1 MKLTTIVR
9 AGQDRAAV
17 VLDLP
22 EGWDGS
28 GHIAEP
34 APAGSAPDPNA
45 PPSGYA
51 RYFLDVAVAR
61 RVLATTGA
69 RVRWPAAM
77 VGLPY
82 EHHVTVRRIL
92 AGGPPALAALR
103 DLVETMRRLA
113 LSGDDDALLQQALV
127 PASCARLRTPVPDS
141 PLWMVL
147 HGNSPTV
154 WRKQEEMDPTQHIM
168 TRVPAKRVRPVTSLL
183 GQDEPLYLPPQAE
196 LSFGAELG
204 FVIGAPAH
212 RVSAE
217 HAYRHVAGYLCT
229 NDGYCNVYTPH
240 VPGGRAGD
248 VRNTTQIA
256 DKAADGCGPAGPW
269 IVTHEEVGDPHDLM
283 LWTRQDGRL
292 RNRSHTGSH
301 LMGVEDAVERL
312 SHLFT
317 LQPGTIVSLGAAG
330 WDGIG
335 DIPANHDS
343 GRTVI
348 EVEAERVGALRT
360 PVFYPDAPQQA
371 ERIGKSPYYFV
382 GTVDGSSPL
391 DRLRADRAAAD
402 DAGPPALPGLPPPH
416 GFWMLLGNQRDAA
429 SLELE
434 GCASPALPAPVAVPV
449 ASLGVAAAADSGQ
462 ERLVVIPADAGAV
475 RVTCQLAVVIGPE
488 HAYAETPETAVGRVA
503 GLATL
508 LAIHDAGPT
517 ERLVPPV
524 TDYERRFS
532 SFLGYCGDGRH
543 ILGQATPVGSEAD
556 IAAVRAARLRVN
568 GVTHRASTADYTHDA
583 AATIVYLSRAITLLP
598 GDVIGLGPLGPA
610 LEVPAE
616 GLVRGVVVEAELEGL
631 APDRVLVR
639 RD

>member
-28 GHIAEP
+28 PRDTESDATD
-34 APAGSAPDPNA
+34 SVPDPNA
-45 PPSGYA
+45 PAPGFT

-61 RVLATTGA
+61 HVLATVGA

-77 VGLPY
+77 FELPY
-82 EHHVTVRRIL
+82 EGHVSTRRIL
-92 AGGPPALAALR
+92 AGGPPALAELR
-103 DLVETMRRLA
+103 DLVETVRRLA
-113 LSGDDDALLQQALV
+113 LSGDDDALLQSALV
-127 PASCARLRTPVPDS
+127 PASCARLRTPVPDP

-154 WRKQEEMDPTQHIM
+154 WRKQEGMDPTQHIM
-168 TRVPAKRVRPVTSLL
+168 TRVPAKRVRTVNALL
-183 GQDEPLYLPPQAE
+183 GQDEPLYLPPHAQ

-212 RVSAE
+212 RVSAD

-229 NDGYCNVYTPH
+229 NDGYSNVYTPH
-240 VPGGRAGD
+240 VPGGRTGD

-256 DKAADGCGPAGPW
+256 DKATDGCGPAGPW
-269 IVTHEEVGDPHDLM
+269 IVTHDEVGDPHDLM

-301 LMGVEDAVERL
+301 LLGVEDAVERL

-330 WDGIG
+330 WDGISDMPTDHG
-335 DIPANHDS
+335 S
-343 GRTVI
+343 GHTLL

-360 PVFYPDAPQQA
+360 PVYYPDAPQQA
-371 ERIGKSPYYFV
+371 ERNGKSPYYFV
-382 GTVDGSSPL
+382 GTVDDSSPV
-391 DRLRADRAAAD
+391 DRLVSDRAAAD

-434 GCASPALPAPVAVPV
+434 GCASPVLPAPVAVPI
-449 ASLGVAAAADSGQ
+449 ASLSVADAADTGE
-462 ERLVVIPADAGAV
+462 ERLVGLPSDAGTV
-475 RVTCQLAVVIGPE
+475 RITCQLAVVLGPE
-488 HAYAETPETAVGRVA
+488 HAYAETPETALGHVA

-524 TDYERRFS
+524 TDYEHRFS

-543 ILGQATPVGSEAD
+543 ILGQATPVGSEVD
-556 IAAVRAARLRVN
+556 IATVRAAHLRVN
-568 GVTHRASTADYTHDA
+568 GATHRASSADYSHDA
-583 AATIVYLSRAITLLP
+583 AATIAYLSRVITLLP

-610 LEVPAE
+610 LVLPSED
-616 GLVRGVVVEAELEGL
+616 LVRGVLVEAELEGL
-631 APDRVLVR
+631 APVRVRVR
-639 RD
+639 QA

>member
-1 MKLTTIVR
+1 MRLATIVR
-9 AGQDRAAV
+9 DGQDRAAV

-22 EGWDGS
+22 EDWDGS
-28 GHIAEP
+28 ARDTDSE
-34 APAGSAPDPNA
+34 ATDSVPDPNA
-45 PPSGYA
+45 PAPGFT

-61 RVLATTGA
+61 HVLATVGA
-69 RVRWPAAM
+69 RVRWPAAIF
-77 VGLPY
+77 GLPY
-82 EHHVTVRRIL
+82 EHHVTVRRVL
-92 AGGPPALAALR
+92 AGGPAALAALR

-113 LSGDDDALLQQALV
+113 LSGDDDALLQRALV

-154 WRKQEEMDPTQHIM
+154 WRKQEGMDPTQHIM
-168 TRVPAKRVRPVTSLL
+168 TRVPAKRVRPVTALL
-183 GQDEPLYLPPQAE
+183 GQDEPLYLPPHAQ

-217 HAYRHVAGYLCT
+217 YAYRHVAGYLCT
-229 NDGYCNVYTPH
+229 NDGYSNVYTPH
-240 VPGGRAGD
+240 VPGGRTGD

-256 DKAADGCGPAGPW
+256 DKATDGCGPAGPW
-269 IVTHEEVGDPHDLM
+269 IVTHEEVGDPHDLV

-301 LMGVEDAVERL
+301 LLGVEDAVERL

-335 DIPANHDS
+335 DSPSDRAS
-343 GRTVI
+343 GRTVL

-360 PVFYPDAPQQA
+360 PVYYPDAPQQA
-371 ERIGKSPYYFV
+371 ERSGRSPYYFV
-382 GTVDGSSPL
+382 GTVDDSSPL
-391 DRLRADRAAAD
+391 DRLLSNRAAAD
-402 DAGPPALPGLPPPH
+402 DAGPPALPDLPPPQ

-434 GCASPALPAPVAVPV
+434 GCASPALPAPVAVPI
-449 ASLGVAAAADSGQ
+449 ASLSVADAAETGE
-462 ERLVVIPADAGAV
+462 ERLVVVPADAGTV
-475 RVTCQLAVVIGPE
+475 RITCQLAVVLGPE
-488 HAYAETPETAVGRVA
+488 HAYAEAPETAGDRVA

-556 IAAVRAARLRVN
+556 IAAVRAAHLLVN
-568 GVTHRASTADYTHDA
+568 GVTHPASTADYTHDA
-583 AATIVYLSRAITLLP
+583 AATIAYLSRAITLLP

-610 LEVPAE
+610 LKLPSED
-616 GLVRGVVVEAELEGL
+616 LVRGVLVEAEIEGL

-639 RD
+639 RA